1 MKVQGWD
8 ILHFVSY
15 SLGDNTAVTA
25 DIKADAD
32 WMLVIQQEIYKK
44 YAEISGS
51 LVGMMSGWIEDKRAE
66 LEKASKGED
75 FSDDGS
81 SSSDFDVIGYID
93 QQLSVLDERN
103 ERPGKAPQA
112 RAALPNGQPPRD
124 DSDKR
129 IDEFFSSPI
138 FNKGIAMSIPLR
150 NIKAE

>member
-51 LVGMMSGWIEDKRAE
+51 LVGMMQGWIEEKRAE
-66 LEKASKGED
+66 LEKASKGEV

-93 QQLSVLDERN
+93 QQLSVLDE
-103 ERPGKAPQA
+103 
-112 RAALPNGQPPRD
+112 
-124 DSDKR
+124 
-129 IDEFFSSPI
+129 
-138 FNKGIAMSIPLR
+138 
-150 NIKAE
+150 